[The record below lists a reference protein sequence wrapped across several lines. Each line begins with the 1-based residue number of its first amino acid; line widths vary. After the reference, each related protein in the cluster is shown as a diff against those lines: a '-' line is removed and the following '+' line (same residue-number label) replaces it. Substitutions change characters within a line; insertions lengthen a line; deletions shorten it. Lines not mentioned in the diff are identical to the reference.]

1 MKLIIVIDQIAPL
14 LQKDLPKKSK
24 PNGITLF
31 SLNLYQDASLSNN
44 TLQRLRR
51 HLRDGDIIEIAFSK
65 EEMERY
71 HQGYED
77 SDQHRRLTIQ
87 DYVAVEYAREHGWQ
101 LLADKGCL
109 SRYAHDR
116 GVEVVSLKELECRC
130 EQRQRLVSS
139 RKLSLSGYFDKPQA
153 EDDKKLK
160 TKQQFEDDEVPV

>member
-14 LQKDLPKKSK
+14 LQKDLLKKSK

-31 SLNLYQDASLSNN
+31 SFNLYQDASLSNN

-51 HLRDGDIIEIAFSK
+51 HLRDGDIIEVAFSK

-87 DYVAVEYAREHGWQ
+87 DYIAVEYAREHGWQ

-109 SRYAHDR
+109 SRYTHDR
-116 GVEVVSLKELECRC
+116 GVKVVSLKELERCC

-139 RKLSLSGYFDKPQA
+139 RKLSLSGYFDNQQA

-160 TKQQFEDDEVPV
+160 TNQQFEDDEVPV